1 LPYLY
6 VKLLFLKPLD
16 ISEAPMP
23 SDPLLNQPH
32 IYTPPTEEQLR
43 DKRRRTTITI
53 LGVFIALI
61 GMTFLEN
68 YFLQAQ
74 SASTFGN
81 NITVLAVFNI
91 ILILLFLLIIL
102 ITRNLVKVYNERKSK
117 IIGSKFQTKLIIA
130 FLILALVPSI
140 LLFTV
145 ASKLFTF
152 SIGNWFNLQTEQTL
166 QYSMDIARDYYSGL
180 EKRALSKAK
189 NIERFINNEELY
201 LKLKRDRLRTLV
213 QEKVVEY
220 DLTGILIYDSDLKPI
235 VSEIDSS
242 KLSPQTRL
250 NYSELI
256 QKSFDGEGV
265 TEIQMT
271 HGGSLMIVVVPLT
284 ETLEGKISIWGYILT
299 LNPVFKSSLRKIETI
314 RNTFED
320 YQQQSFLKLPVSANY
335 YTTFLLITLLIL
347 FSAIWLGFYM
357 ARGITVPI
365 QQLAEGVR
373 RITEGD
379 LDFKIGAKATD
390 EIAILV
396 DSFNTMTRE
405 LNESRLNIQYA
416 HEDLKRTNIELDRR
430 RNYIETILDNI
441 GAGVVS
447 VNKRGTITTFNKAAE
462 KILDLKSENIFGSS
476 YHDAFDFS
484 SYQAIRK
491 LSKRMNAQNK
501 ESIEEQ
507 IDLRVGENNLTL
519 LVNVQV
525 LRGTT
530 GKYRGLV
537 IVFEDL
543 THLIKTQKIA
553 AWKEVAQ
560 GIAHEIKNPLTPIQ
574 LNTQRL
580 KKKYYE
586 NREDFDRVFDES
598 IHIITQEVEGMK
610 ELLNEFLRFSR
621 MPTPNPRPTSLHK
634 IIDDILISYSEHDK
648 NLKIKKNFDP
658 NLGAVH
664 IDPEQIRRVFIN
676 LFENATDA
684 IDDGGAIQI
693 STRVLQKEKF
703 VRIEFSDD
711 GTGISP
717 ADREKLFLPHF
728 TTKKRGTGLG
738 LAIVNRIIIDH
749 NGSIQVKD
757 NYPRGTVFV
766 IDLPYSPLALE
777 AGNSSARKL
786 HQITSSQS

>member
-1 LPYLY
+1 
-6 VKLLFLKPLD
+6 
-16 ISEAPMP
+16 MP
-23 SDPLLNQPH
+23 SDPHTHKFLD
-32 IYTPPTEEQLR
+32 YFPPTENQLR
-43 DKRRRTTITI
+43 DKRKRTTFTA
-53 LGVFIALI
+53 LKVFIVLI

-68 YFLQAQ
+68 YFLQSQ
-74 SASTFGN
+74 STSAIGN
-81 NITVLAVFNI
+81 NIAVLAVFNI
-91 ILILLFLLIIL
+91 ILILIFVLIVL
-102 ITRNLVKVYNERKSK
+102 IMRNLVKVYNERKSK

-152 SIGNWFNLQTEQTL
+152 SIGNWFNLQIEQTL
-166 QYSMDIARDYYSGL
+166 EYSMDIARSYYYDL

-189 NIERFINNEELY
+189 NIERFINSEELY
-201 LKLKRDRLRTLV
+201 LKVKRKRLNILAR
-213 QEKVVEY
+213 EKVIEY
-220 DLTGILIYDSDLKPI
+220 DLAGILIYDNELKPI
-235 VSEIDSS
+235 AQELDSS
-242 KLSPQTRL
+242 KLPPQTPL
-250 NYSELI
+250 NFSELI
-256 QKSFDGEGV
+256 KKSLDGEGV

-284 ETLEGKISIWGYILT
+284 ETLDGKISIWGYILT
-299 LNPVFKSSLRKIETI
+299 LNPVLKNSLKKIETI

-320 YQQQSFLKLPVSANY
+320 YQQQSFLKVPVSANY

-365 QQLAEGVR
+365 QQLAEGTR
-373 RITEGD
+373 RIKEGD
-379 LDFKIGAKATD
+379 LDFKIGARATD

-405 LNESRLNIQYA
+405 LNESRLNIQLA
-416 HEDLKRTNIELDRR
+416 HEDLTRTNIELDRR
-430 RNYIETILDNI
+430 RNYIETILDSI
-441 GAGVVS
+441 GAGVISIDKV
-447 VNKRGTITTFNKAAE
+447 GHITTFNKAAE
-462 KILDLKSENIFGSS
+462 RILHLKSEDIFGSS
-476 YHDAFDFS
+476 YRDALDFS
-484 SYQAIRK
+484 YHQSLRELIQ
-491 LSKRMNAQNK
+491 RMFTQNR
-501 ESIEEQ
+501 ESMEEQ

-519 LVNVQV
+519 LVNIQV
-525 LRGTT
+525 LRGATR
-530 GKYRGLV
+530 KYRGLV

-586 NREDFDRVFDES
+586 NKEDFARVFDES
-598 IHIITQEVEGMK
+598 INIITQEVEGMK

-621 MPTPNPRPTSLHK
+621 MPTPNPRPTALHK

-648 NLKIKKNFDP
+648 HLKIKKSFDP

-684 IDDGGAIQI
+684 IEDGGAILI
-693 STRVLQKEKF
+693 STRVLQKEKLI
-703 VRIEFSDD
+703 RIEFSDD
-711 GTGISP
+711 GSGISP
-717 ADREKLFLPHF
+717 ADRDKLFLPHF

-749 NGSIQVKD
+749 NGTIKAKD
-757 NYPRGTVFV
+757 NHPQGTVFI
-766 IDLPYSPLALE
+766 IDLPYSRLVLKSE
-777 AGNSSARKL
+777 NHSSRSSR
-786 HQITSSQS
+786 QITSS

>member
-1 LPYLY
+1 
-6 VKLLFLKPLD
+6 
-16 ISEAPMP
+16 MP
-23 SDPLLNQPH
+23 SDPRTHKPLDH
-32 IYTPPTEEQLR
+32 IPFTEQQLR
-43 DKRRRTTITI
+43 DKRKRTTLTA

-68 YFLQAQ
+68 YFLQVQ
-74 SASTFGN
+74 STSAIGN
-81 NITVLAVFNI
+81 NIAVLAVFNI
-91 ILILLFLLIIL
+91 ILILIFVLIIL
-102 ITRNLVKVYNERKSK
+102 IMRNLVKVYNERKSN

-152 SIGNWFNLQTEQTL
+152 SIGNWFNLQIEQTL
-166 QYSMDIARDYYSGL
+166 EYSMDIARSYYSDL
-180 EKRALSKAK
+180 EKRALSKTR

-201 LKLKRDRLRTLV
+201 LMVKRERLRTLA
-213 QEKVVEY
+213 QDKVFEY
-220 DLTGILIYDSDLKPI
+220 DLAGILIYDNELKPI
-235 VSEIDSS
+235 VRELDRS
-242 KLSPQTRL
+242 KLSSQTSL
-250 NYSELI
+250 NFSELI
-256 QKSFDGEGV
+256 KKSLDGEGV

-271 HGGSLMIVVVPLT
+271 DGGNLMIVVVPLT
-284 ETLEGKISIWGYILT
+284 ETIVGNISIWGYILT
-299 LNPVFKSSLRKIETI
+299 LNPVLNSSLRKIETI

-320 YQQQSFLKLPVSANY
+320 YQQQSFLKVPVSANY

-365 QQLAEGVR
+365 QQLAEGTR

-379 LDFKIGAKATD
+379 LDFKIGARATD
-390 EIAILV
+390 EIATLV
-396 DSFNTMTRE
+396 DSFNTMTQE
-405 LNESRLNIQYA
+405 LNESRLKIQHA
-416 HEDLKRTNIELDRR
+416 HEDLTSTNIELDRR
-430 RNYIETILDNI
+430 RNYIETILDSI

-447 VNKRGTITTFNKAAE
+447 IDKFGHITTFNKAAE
-462 KILDLKSENIFGSS
+462 RILHLKSQNIFGSS
-476 YHDAFDFS
+476 YRDVLSFS
-484 SYQAIRK
+484 YHQPIRK
-491 LSKRMNAQNK
+491 RIQSMFTQNS
-501 ESIEEQ
+501 ESMEEQ

-519 LVNVQV
+519 LVHIQV
-525 LRGTT
+525 LRGATR
-530 GKYRGLV
+530 KYRGLV

-580 KKKYYE
+580 KKKYHE
-586 NREDFDRVFDES
+586 NKEDFARVFDES
-598 IHIITQEVEGMK
+598 INIITQEVEGMK

-621 MPTPNPRPTSLHK
+621 MPTPKPRLTPLHK

-648 NLKIKKNFDP
+648 NLKIIKSFDL

-664 IDPEQIRRVFIN
+664 IDPEQIHRVFIN

-684 IDDGGAIQI
+684 IQDGGTISI
-693 STRVLQKEKF
+693 STRVLQKEKL

-711 GTGISP
+711 GAGINP
-717 ADREKLFLPHF
+717 VHRDKLFLPHF

-749 NGSIQVKD
+749 NGSIQAKD
-757 NYPRGTVFV
+757 NQPKGTVFV
-766 IDLPYSPLALE
+766 IDLPYSPLILE
-777 AGNSSARKL
+777 TENRLPLGSRQIISS
-786 HQITSSQS
+786 

>member
-1 LPYLY
+1 MPYLY

>member
-1 LPYLY
+1 MP
-6 VKLLFLKPLD
+6 FAH
-16 ISEAPMP
+16 IS
-23 SDPLLNQPH
+23 
-32 IYTPPTEEQLR
+32 PTEEQLR
-43 DKRRRTTITI
+43 NKRKRTTLTA

-61 GMTFLEN
+61 GLIFLEI

-74 SASTFGN
+74 STSAIGN
-81 NITVLAVFNI
+81 NIAVLAVFNI
-91 ILILLFLLIIL
+91 ILILIIVLIIL

-152 SIGNWFNLQTEQTL
+152 SIGNWFNLQIEQTL
-166 QYSMDIARDYYSGL
+166 EYSMDIARSYYSDL
-180 EKRALSKAK
+180 EKRALSKTK
-189 NIERFINNEELY
+189 NIERFINSEDLY
-201 LKLKRDRLRTLV
+201 LKMKRGRLHALAR
-213 QEKVVEY
+213 EKVVEY
-220 DLTGILIYDSDLKPI
+220 DLAGILIYDNELKPI
-235 VSEIDSS
+235 VQELDST
-242 KLSPQTRL
+242 KLPPKTPL
-250 NYSELI
+250 NFSELI
-256 QKSFDGEGV
+256 QKSLDGEGV
-265 TEIQMT
+265 IEIQMT
-271 HGGSLMIVVVPLT
+271 HGGSLMIVVAPLT
-284 ETLEGKISIWGYILT
+284 EKIEEKISIWGYILT
-299 LNPVFKSSLRKIETI
+299 LNPVLKSSLRKIETI

-320 YQQQSFLKLPVSANY
+320 YQQQSFLKIPVSANY
-335 YTTFLLITLLIL
+335 YTTFILITLLIL

-365 QQLAEGVR
+365 QQLAEGTR

-379 LDFKIGAKATD
+379 LDFKIGARATD

-405 LNESRLNIQYA
+405 LNESRLNIQHA
-416 HEDLKRTNIELDRR
+416 HEDLTRTNIELDRR
-430 RNYIETILDNI
+430 RNYIETILDSI
-441 GAGVVS
+441 GAGVIS
-447 VNKRGTITTFNKAAE
+447 IDKKGRITTFNKAAE
-462 KILDLKSENIFGSS
+462 KILDLKSENIFGYSYRDALDFS
-476 YHDAFDFS
+476 YH
-484 SYQAIRK
+484 QAIRK
-491 LSKRMNAQNK
+491 LIHRMFAQNK
-501 ESIEEQ
+501 ESMEEQ
-507 IDLRVGENNLTL
+507 IDLRVGENNRTL
-519 LVNVQV
+519 LVNIQV
-525 LRGTT
+525 LRGATK
-530 GKYRGLV
+530 KYRGLV

-586 NREDFDRVFDES
+586 NREDFGRVFDES
-598 IHIITQEVEGMK
+598 INIITQEVEGMK

-648 NLKIKKNFDP
+648 HLKIKKSFDP

-684 IDDGGAIQI
+684 IDDGGVIQI
-693 STRVLQKEKF
+693 STRILQKEKL

-711 GTGISP
+711 GSGISP
-717 ADREKLFLPHF
+717 ANREKLFLPHF

-757 NYPRGTVFV
+757 NHPKGTVFV
-766 IDLPYSPLALE
+766 IDLPYSPLGLKTE
-777 AGNSSARKL
+777 NYSRS
-786 HQITSSQS
+786 IISSQS

>member
-1 LPYLY
+1 
-6 VKLLFLKPLD
+6 
-16 ISEAPMP
+16 MP
-23 SDPLLNQPH
+23 SDPQITKPS
-32 IYTPPTEEQLR
+32 IYIPPTEEQLR
-43 DKRRRTTITI
+43 DKRRRTTFTI

-74 SASTFGN
+74 SASSFGN

-91 ILILLFLLIIL
+91 ILILLFLLIVL
-102 ITRNLVKVYNERKSK
+102 ITRNLIKVYNERKSK

-152 SIGNWFNLQTEQTL
+152 SIGNWFNLQIEQTL

-180 EKRALSKAK
+180 EKRALFKAK
-189 NIERFINNEELY
+189 NIERFINSQELY
-201 LKLKRDRLRTLV
+201 LKLKRDRLKALA

-220 DLTGILIYDSDLKPI
+220 DLTGILIYDNELKPI

-242 KLSPQTRL
+242 KLSSQTRL

-256 QKSFDGEGV
+256 QKSIDGEGV
-265 TEIQMT
+265 TEIKMT
-271 HGGSLMIVVVPLT
+271 HGESLMIVVVPLT
-284 ETLEGKISIWGYILT
+284 ETLDGKISIWGYILT

-335 YTTFLLITLLIL
+335 YTTFLLITLLVL

-379 LDFKIGAKATD
+379 LDFKIGARATD

-405 LNESRLNIQYA
+405 LNEGRLNIQHA
-416 HEDLKRTNIELDRR
+416 HEDLKRTNVELDRR

-447 VNKRGTITTFNKAAE
+447 VDKKGTITTFNKAAE
-462 KILDLKSENIFGSS
+462 KILNLKNENVFGSS

-484 SYQAIRK
+484 YYQAIRK
-491 LSKRMNAQNK
+491 LSKSMNAQNK

-507 IDLRVGENNLTL
+507 IELRVGENNLTL
-519 LVNVQV
+519 LVNVQI
-525 LRGTT
+525 LRGAAR
-530 GKYRGLV
+530 KYRGLV

-543 THLIKTQKIA
+543 THLMKTQKIA

-598 IHIITQEVEGMK
+598 INIITQEVEGMK

-658 NLGAVH
+658 NLGVAH

-684 IDDGGAIQI
+684 IEMGGSIHI
-693 STRVLQKEKF
+693 STRVLQKEKI

-711 GTGISP
+711 GAGISP
-717 ADREKLFLPHF
+717 ADRDKLFLPHF

-738 LAIVNRIIIDH
+738 LAIVNRIIVDH
-749 NGSIQVKD
+749 NGSIQVRD
-757 NYPRGTVFV
+757 NHPKGTVFV
-766 IDLPYSPLALE
+766 IDLPYFPIVLE
-777 AGNSSARKL
+777 GGNSSGRKL
-786 HQITSSQS
+786 HPITSS

>member
-1 LPYLY
+1 MPCLY
-6 VKLLFLKPLD
+6 VKLLFLKPMD
-16 ISEAPMP
+16 ISEATMP
-23 SDPLLNQPH
+23 SDPLINQPS
-32 IYTPPTEEQLR
+32 IYIPPTEEQLR
-43 DKRRRTTITI
+43 DKRKRTTITI

-61 GMTFLEN
+61 GMTLLEN

-145 ASKLFTF
+145 ASKLFTV
-152 SIGNWFNLQTEQTL
+152 SIGNWFNLQIEQTL

-180 EKRALSKAK
+180 EKRALSKTK
-189 NIERFINNEELY
+189 NIERFINDQELY
-201 LKLKRDRLRTLV
+201 IKLNRGRLRALA
-213 QEKVVEY
+213 QKKVVEY
-220 DLTGILIYDSDLKPI
+220 DLTGILIYDNNLKPI

-242 KLSPQTRL
+242 KLSSQTRL

-256 QKSFDGEGV
+256 QKSLDGEGV

-284 ETLEGKISIWGYILT
+284 ETHEGKISIWGYILT
-299 LNPVFKSSLRKIETI
+299 LNPVLKSSLRKIETI

-320 YQQQSFLKLPVSANY
+320 YQQQSFLKLAVSANY

-405 LNESRLNIQYA
+405 LNESRLNIQHA

-447 VNKRGTITTFNKAAE
+447 VDKRGTITTFNKAAE
-462 KILDLKSENIFGSS
+462 KILNLKSENIFGSS

-484 SYQAIRK
+484 SYQIIRK
-491 LSKRMNAQNK
+491 LSKRMNAQDR

-525 LRGTT
+525 LRGAT

-621 MPTPNPRPTSLHK
+621 MPAPNPRPTSLHK

-648 NLKIKKNFDP
+648 KLKIKKSFDP
-658 NLGAVH
+658 NLGAVP

-684 IDDGGAIQI
+684 IDEGGAIQI
-693 STRVLQKEKF
+693 STRILQKEKL
-703 VRIEFSDD
+703 VRIEFADD
-711 GTGISP
+711 GAGICP
-717 ADREKLFLPHF
+717 ADRDKLFLPHF

-757 NYPRGTVFV
+757 NYPKGTVFV
-766 IDLPYSPLALE
+766 IDLPYAPLVLQT
-777 AGNSSARKL
+777 GNSSARKL

>member
-1 LPYLY
+1 MIRLY
-6 VKLLFLKPLD
+6 DKLLFSKPLH
-16 ISEAPMP
+16 ISEATMS
-23 SDPLLNQPH
+23 SDSLIDKPAN
-32 IYTPPTEEQLR
+32 YVPPTEEQLR
-43 DKRRRTTITI
+43 DKRKRTTITI
-53 LGVFIALI
+53 LGVLIALI

-74 SASTFGN
+74 STSAIGN

-102 ITRNLVKVYNERKSK
+102 ITRNLVKVYNERRSK

-152 SIGNWFNLQTEQTL
+152 SIGNWFNLQIEQTL
-166 QYSMDIARDYYSGL
+166 EYSMDIARDYYSGY
-180 EKRALSKAK
+180 EKRALAK
-189 NIERFINNEELY
+189 TKKIEYFINSQELY
-201 LKLKRDRLRTLV
+201 LKIKRNKLHSLAR
-213 QEKVVEY
+213 EKVSEY
-220 DLTGILIYDSDLKPI
+220 DLAGILIYDSDLKPI

-242 KLSPQTRL
+242 KLSEKVQL
-250 NYSELI
+250 NYSDLI
-256 QKSFDGEGV
+256 NKSIDGEGV

-271 HGGSLMIVVVPLT
+271 HRGSVMIVVVPLT
-284 ETLEGKISIWGYILT
+284 ESIEDKISIWGYILT
-299 LNPVFKSSLRKIETI
+299 LNPVPRSSLLKVETI

-320 YQQQSFLKLPVSANY
+320 YQQQSFLKIPVSANY

-365 QQLAEGVR
+365 QQLAEGTR

-379 LDFKIGAKATD
+379 LDFKIGARATD

-405 LNESRLNIQYA
+405 LNESRLNIQHA
-416 HEDLKRTNIELDRR
+416 HEDLKTTNIELDRR
-430 RNYIETILDNI
+430 RNYIETILDSI
-441 GAGVVS
+441 GAGVIS
-447 VNKRGTITTFNKAAE
+447 VDKGGAITTFNKAAE
-462 KILDLKSENIFGSS
+462 KILNLDNENVFGSS
-476 YHDAFDFS
+476 YHDAFDS
-484 SYQAIRK
+484 SYYQPIRK
-491 LSKRMNAQNK
+491 LIKRMTNNDND
-501 ESIEEQ
+501 SIEQQ

-519 LVNVQV
+519 LVNIQV
-525 LRGTT
+525 LSGKTR
-530 GKYRGLV
+530 KYRGIV

-586 NREDFDRVFDES
+586 NKDDFDRVFDES

-621 MPTPNPRPTSLHK
+621 MPTPNPRPTFLHK
-634 IIDDILISYSEHDK
+634 LIDDILISYSEHDK
-648 NLKIKKNFDP
+648 KIKIKKSFDP
-658 NLGAVH
+658 NLGALN
-664 IDPEQIRRVFIN
+664 IDPEQIHRVFIN
-676 LFENATDA
+676 LFQNATDA
-684 IDDGGAIQI
+684 IEEGGSIHI
-693 STRVLQKEKF
+693 STRIMQKEKH

-711 GTGISP
+711 GTGIS
-717 ADREKLFLPHF
+717 ATDREKLFLPHF

-749 NGSIQVKD
+749 NGSIRVKD
-757 NYPRGTVFV
+757 NSPKGTVFV
-766 IDLPYSPLALE
+766 IDLPYTPLALE
-777 AGNSSARKL
+777 TERA
-786 HQITSSQS
+786 

>member
-1 LPYLY
+1 M
-6 VKLLFLKPLD
+6 
-16 ISEAPMP
+16 S
-23 SDPLLNQPH
+23 SDSLSKNSSAY
-32 IYTPPTEEQLR
+32 IPPTEENLR
-43 DKRRRTTITI
+43 HKRKRTTLTA
-53 LGVFIALI
+53 LKVFLSLI

-68 YFLQAQ
+68 YFLQEQ
-74 SASTFGN
+74 SNSTIGN

-91 ILILLFLLIIL
+91 ILILLILLIVL

-130 FLILALVPSI
+130 FLILTLVPSI

-152 SIGNWFNLQTEQTL
+152 SIGNWFNLQIEQTL
-166 QYSMDIARDYYSGL
+166 EYSMDIARSYYSDL

-189 NIERFINNEELY
+189 NIERFINKEELY
-201 LKLKRDRLRTLV
+201 LKSKREKLQALIR
-213 QEKVVEY
+213 EKVIEY
-220 DLTGILIYDSDLKPI
+220 DLSGIILYDNDLKLI
-235 VSEIDSS
+235 VQELDSS
-242 KLSPQTRL
+242 KLTRQAPL
-250 NYSELI
+250 DFSNLI
-256 QKSFDGEGV
+256 KKSLDGEGV
-265 TEIQMT
+265 TEIQMI
-271 HGGSLMIVVVPLT
+271 HGASVMIVVAPLT
-284 ETLEGKISIWGYILT
+284 ENRKENLSIWGYIIT
-299 LNPVFKSSLRKIETI
+299 LNPVLKSSLQKIENI

-320 YQQQSFLKLPVSANY
+320 YQQQSFLKIPVSANY
-335 YTTFLLITLLIL
+335 YTTLVLITALIL

-365 QQLAEGVR
+365 QQLAEGTR

-379 LDFKIGAKATD
+379 LDFKIGARATD

-396 DSFNTMTRE
+396 DSFNTMTRQ
-405 LNESRLNIQYA
+405 LNDSQLNIQLA
-416 HEDLKRTNIELDRR
+416 NEDLKRTNIELDRR
-430 RNYIETILDNI
+430 RNYIETVLDSI

-447 VNKRGTITTFNKAAE
+447 IDKMGHITTFNKAAE
-462 KILDLKSENIFGSS
+462 RILNLKIENIFGSS
-476 YHDAFDFS
+476 YRNALDY
-484 SYQAIRK
+484 SYHQSIRK
-491 LSKRMNAQNK
+491 LIQRMYTQNRD
-501 ESIEEQ
+501 SMEEQ

-519 LVNVQV
+519 LVNIQV
-525 LRGTT
+525 LLGTT
-530 GKYRGLV
+530 RKYRGLV

-543 THLIKTQKIA
+543 THLMKTQKIA

-580 KKKYYE
+580 KKKYHE
-586 NREDFDRVFDES
+586 NKEDFARVFDES
-598 IHIITQEVEGMK
+598 INIITQEVEGMK

-648 NLKIKKNFDP
+648 NLKIKKKFDP
-658 NLGAVH
+658 NLGVVH

-684 IDDGGAIQI
+684 LDDRGLIQI
-693 STRVLQKEKF
+693 STQVVQKEKI
-703 VRIEFSDD
+703 VRIEFLDD
-711 GTGISP
+711 GAGIIP
-717 ADREKLFLPHF
+717 ADRDKLFLPHF

-749 NGSIQVKD
+749 NGSIRVKD
-757 NYPRGTVFV
+757 NHPRGTVFV
-766 IDLPYSPLALE
+766 IDLPYSPFALKTK
-777 AGNSSARKL
+777 SM
-786 HQITSSQS
+786 SSQVSNQIIPP

>member
-1 LPYLY
+1 
-6 VKLLFLKPLD
+6 
-16 ISEAPMP
+16 MP
-23 SDPLLNQPH
+23 SEPTIDQPSTY
-32 IYTPPTEEQLR
+32 IPPTEEQLR
-43 DKRRRTTITI
+43 DKRKRTTITI
-53 LGVFIALI
+53 LGIFIALI

-68 YFLQAQ
+68 YFLEAQ
-74 SASTFGN
+74 SASNFGN
-81 NITVLAVFNI
+81 NVTVLAIFNI

-152 SIGNWFNLQTEQTL
+152 SIGNWFNLQIEQTL
-166 QYSMDIARDYYSGL
+166 QYSMDIARDNYSGI
-180 EKRALSKAK
+180 EKRALFKAK
-189 NIERFINNEELY
+189 NIERFINTQELY
-201 LKLKRDRLRTLV
+201 LKMKRGRLKSLA
-213 QEKVVEY
+213 QEKVFEY

-242 KLSPQTRL
+242 KLSAPVSL

-256 QKSFDGEGV
+256 KKSIGGEGV
-265 TEIQMT
+265 TEIKMT
-271 HGGSLMIVVVPLT
+271 HGENLMIVVVPLT
-284 ETLEGKISIWGYILT
+284 ETIDGKISIWGYILT
-299 LNPVFKSSLRKIETI
+299 LNPVLKSSLRKIETI

-335 YTTFLLITLLIL
+335 YTTFLLITLLVL

-379 LDFKIGAKATD
+379 LDFKIGARATD

-405 LNESRLNIQYA
+405 LNEGRINIQHA
-416 HEDLKRTNIELDRR
+416 HENLKTTNIELDRR

-441 GAGVVS
+441 GAGVIS
-447 VNKRGTITTFNKAAE
+447 VDKSGTITTFNKAAE
-462 KILDLKSENIFGSS
+462 TILNLKSESIFGSS
-476 YHDAFDFS
+476 YHDAFHS
-484 SYQAIRK
+484 SYYQTIRK
-491 LSKRMNAQNK
+491 LTKNMNAQNK
-501 ESIEEQ
+501 DSIEEQ
-507 IDLRVGENNLTL
+507 IELRVGENNLTL
-519 LVNVQV
+519 LINIQV
-525 LRGTT
+525 LRGANH
-530 GKYRGLV
+530 KYGGLV

-543 THLIKTQKIA
+543 THLMKTQKIA

-580 KKKYYE
+580 KKKYHE

-621 MPTPNPRPTSLHK
+621 MPTPNPRPTSIHT
-634 IIDDILISYSEHDK
+634 IIDEILISYSEHDK
-648 NLKIKKNFDP
+648 NLKIKKSFDP
-658 NLGAVH
+658 NLGVMQ

-676 LFENATDA
+676 LFENTTDA
-684 IDDGGAIQI
+684 IEDGGNIQI
-693 STRVLQKEKF
+693 STRIIQKDKL

-711 GTGISP
+711 GIGISP
-717 ADREKLFLPHF
+717 ADRDKLFLPHF

-738 LAIVNRIIIDH
+738 LAIVNRIIVDH

-757 NYPRGTVFV
+757 NNPKGTIFI
-766 IDLPYSPLALE
+766 IDLPYYPIVFE
-777 AGNSSARKL
+777 VAG
-786 HQITSSQS
+786 TSSRKQIISSQP

>member
-1 LPYLY
+1 M
-6 VKLLFLKPLD
+6 
-16 ISEAPMP
+16 S
-23 SDPLLNQPH
+23 SDPFINRPPVY
-32 IYTPPTEEQLR
+32 IPPTEGQLR
-43 DKRRRTTITI
+43 DKRKRTTLTA

-74 SASTFGN
+74 STSTIGN
-81 NITVLAVFNI
+81 NIAVLAVFNV

-152 SIGNWFNLQTEQTL
+152 SIGNWFNLQIEQTL
-166 QYSMDIARDYYSGL
+166 QYSMDIARSYYSDL
-180 EKRALSKAK
+180 EKRALSKTK

-201 LKLKRDRLRTLV
+201 LKLKRNRLHALAR
-213 QEKVVEY
+213 EKVVEY
-220 DLTGILIYDSDLKPI
+220 DLAGILIYDNNLKPI
-235 VSEIDSS
+235 VQELDSS
-242 KLSPQTRL
+242 KLSSQASL
-250 NYSELI
+250 NFSELI
-256 QKSFDGEGV
+256 KKSLDGEGV

-299 LNPVFKSSLRKIETI
+299 LNPVLKSSLIKIETI

-320 YQQQSFLKLPVSANY
+320 YQQQSFLKIPVSANY
-335 YTTFLLITLLIL
+335 YTTFLLITMLIL

-357 ARGITVPI
+357 ARGITLPI
-365 QQLAEGVR
+365 QQLAEGTR

-379 LDFKIGAKATD
+379 LDFKIGARATD

-396 DSFNTMTRE
+396 DSFNTMTRQ
-405 LNESRLNIQYA
+405 LNESRLNTQHA
-416 HEDLKRTNIELDRR
+416 HEDLTRTNIELDRR

-447 VNKRGTITTFNKAAE
+447 IDKMGTITTFNKAAE
-462 KILDLKSENIFGSS
+462 KILALESENVFGSS
-476 YHDAFDFS
+476 YRDALDFS
-484 SYQAIRK
+484 CHQVIRK
-491 LSKRMNAQNK
+491 LILRMFQQNR
-501 ESIEEQ
+501 ESVEEQ
-507 IDLRVGENNLTL
+507 IDLRIGENNLTL
-519 LVNVQV
+519 LVNIQV
-525 LRGTT
+525 LRGATQ
-530 GKYRGLV
+530 KYRGMV

-580 KKKYYE
+580 KKKYHE
-586 NREDFDRVFDES
+586 NREDFARVFDES
-598 IHIITQEVEGMK
+598 INIITQEVEGMK

-648 NLKIKKNFDP
+648 HLKIKKSFVP
-658 NLGAVH
+658 NLGAVN

-693 STRVLQKEKF
+693 STRILQKEKL

-711 GTGISP
+711 GSGITP

-749 NGSIQVKD
+749 NGSIQARD
-757 NYPRGTVFV
+757 NHPKGTVFV
-766 IDLPYSPLALE
+766 IDLPYSPLVLE
-777 AGNSSARKL
+777 TENSSARNLRK
-786 HQITSSQS
+786 ITSSKS

>member
-1 LPYLY
+1 M
-6 VKLLFLKPLD
+6 
-16 ISEAPMP
+16 S
-23 SDPLLNQPH
+23 SDPLANMPFAH
-32 IYTPPTEEQLR
+32 ISPTEEQLR
-43 DKRRRTTITI
+43 NKRKRTTLTA
-53 LGVFIALI
+53 LGVFVALI
-61 GMTFLEN
+61 GLTFLEN

-74 SASTFGN
+74 STSAIGN
-81 NITVLAVFNI
+81 NIAVLAVFNI
-91 ILILLFLLIIL
+91 ILILIIVLIIL

-152 SIGNWFNLQTEQTL
+152 SIGNWFNLQIEQTL
-166 QYSMDIARDYYSGL
+166 EYSMDIARSYYSDL
-180 EKRALSKAK
+180 EKRALSKTK
-189 NIERFINNEELY
+189 NIERFINSEDLY
-201 LKLKRDRLRTLV
+201 LKMKRGRLHALAR
-213 QEKVVEY
+213 EKVVEY
-220 DLTGILIYDSDLKPI
+220 DLAGILIYDSELKPI
-235 VSEIDSS
+235 VQELDST
-242 KLSPQTRL
+242 KLPPKTPL
-250 NYSELI
+250 NFSELI
-256 QKSFDGEGV
+256 KKSLDGEGV

-271 HGGSLMIVVVPLT
+271 HGGSLMIVVTPLT
-284 ETLEGKISIWGYILT
+284 EKLEEKISIWGYILT
-299 LNPVFKSSLRKIETI
+299 LNPVLKSSLRKIETI

-320 YQQQSFLKLPVSANY
+320 YQQQSFLKIPVSANY
-335 YTTFLLITLLIL
+335 YTTFILITLLIL

-365 QQLAEGVR
+365 QQLAEGTR

-379 LDFKIGAKATD
+379 LDFKIGARATD

-405 LNESRLNIQYA
+405 LNESRLNIQHA
-416 HEDLKRTNIELDRR
+416 HEDLTRTNIELDRR
-430 RNYIETILDNI
+430 RNYIETILDSI
-441 GAGVVS
+441 GAGVIS
-447 VNKRGTITTFNKAAE
+447 IDKKGRITTFNKAAE
-462 KILDLKSENIFGSS
+462 KILDLKSENIFGYSYRDSLDFS
-476 YHDAFDFS
+476 YH
-484 SYQAIRK
+484 QAIRK
-491 LSKRMNAQNK
+491 LIHRMFAQNK
-501 ESIEEQ
+501 ESMEEQ
-507 IDLRVGENNLTL
+507 IDLRVGENNRTL
-519 LVNVQV
+519 LVNIQV
-525 LRGTT
+525 LRGATR
-530 GKYRGLV
+530 KYRGLV

-586 NREDFDRVFDES
+586 NREDFGRVFDES
-598 IHIITQEVEGMK
+598 INIITQEVEGMK

-648 NLKIKKNFDP
+648 HLKIKKSFDP

-684 IDDGGAIQI
+684 IDDGGVIQI
-693 STRVLQKEKF
+693 STRILPKEKL

-711 GTGISP
+711 GSGISP
-717 ADREKLFLPHF
+717 ANREKLFLPHF

-757 NYPRGTVFV
+757 NHPKGTVFV
-766 IDLPYSPLALE
+766 IDLPYSPLGLKTE
-777 AGNSSARKL
+777 NYSPRSS
-786 HQITSSQS
+786 ITSSQS

>member
-1 LPYLY
+1 
-6 VKLLFLKPLD
+6 
-16 ISEAPMP
+16 MP
-23 SDPLLNQPH
+23 SDPLTHKLLDH
-32 IYTPPTEEQLR
+32 IPSTEKQLR
-43 DKRRRTTITI
+43 DKRKRTTFTA
-53 LGVFIALI
+53 LGVFIILI

-74 SASTFGN
+74 STSAIGN
-81 NITVLAVFNI
+81 NIAVLAVFNI
-91 ILILLFLLIIL
+91 ILILIFVLIIL
-102 ITRNLVKVYNERKSK
+102 IMRNLVKVYNERKSK

-130 FLILALVPSI
+130 FLILALVPSM

-152 SIGNWFNLQTEQTL
+152 SIGKWFNLQIEQTL
-166 QYSMDIARDYYSGL
+166 EFSMDIARSYYSDL
-180 EKRALSKAK
+180 EKRALSKTK
-189 NIERFINNEELY
+189 NIEHFINSEELY
-201 LKLKRDRLRTLV
+201 LKVKRERLRSLA
-213 QEKVVEY
+213 QDKVFEY
-220 DLTGILIYDSDLKPI
+220 DLAGILIYDNELKPI
-235 VSEIDSS
+235 VRELDSS
-242 KLSPQTRL
+242 KIPSQTHSDFL
-250 NYSELI
+250 ELI
-256 QKSFDGEGV
+256 KKSLDGEGV
-265 TEIQMT
+265 TDIQMI

-284 ETLEGKISIWGYILT
+284 ETIAGKISIWGYILT
-299 LNPVFKSSLRKIETI
+299 LNPVLNSSLRKIETI

-320 YQQQSFLKLPVSANY
+320 YQQQSFLKVPVSANY

-365 QQLAEGVR
+365 QQLAEGTR

-379 LDFKIGAKATD
+379 LDFKIGARATD
-390 EIAILV
+390 EIATLV
-396 DSFNTMTRE
+396 DSFNTMTKE

-416 HEDLKRTNIELDRR
+416 HEDLTKTNIELDRR
-430 RNYIETILDNI
+430 RNYIETILDSI

-447 VNKRGTITTFNKAAE
+447 IDKVGLITTFNKAAE
-462 KILDLKSENIFGSS
+462 RILHLKSQNIFGSS
-476 YHDAFDFS
+476 YRDALDFS
-484 SYQAIRK
+484 CHQSIRK
-491 LSKRMNAQNK
+491 IIQRMFTQNR
-501 ESIEEQ
+501 ESMEEQ

-519 LVNVQV
+519 LVHIQV
-525 LRGTT
+525 LRGATR
-530 GKYRGLV
+530 KYLGLV

-580 KKKYYE
+580 KKKYHE
-586 NREDFDRVFDES
+586 NKEDFARVFDES
-598 IHIITQEVEGMK
+598 INIITQEVEGMK

-621 MPTPNPRPTSLHK
+621 MPTPNPRPTALHK

-648 NLKIKKNFDP
+648 HLKIKKSFDP

-684 IDDGGAIQI
+684 IEDGGVISI
-693 STRVLQKEKF
+693 STRVLQKEKL

-711 GTGISP
+711 GSGISP
-717 ADREKLFLPHF
+717 AHKDKLFLPHF

-749 NGSIQVKD
+749 NGSIKAK
-757 NYPRGTVFV
+757 NNHPKGTVFV
-766 IDLPYSPLALE
+766 IDFPYSPLVLNT
-777 AGNSSARKL
+777 GNNLSRSLR
-786 HQITSSQS
+786 QIPLS

>member
-1 LPYLY
+1 LY
-6 VKLLFLKPLD
+6 VKLLFLQPLY
-16 ISEAPMP
+16 ISEATMQ
-23 SDPLLNQPH
+23 SDSLINSPPNH
-32 IYTPPTEEQLR
+32 IPPTEEQMR
-43 DKRRRTTITI
+43 DKRKRTTITI

-74 SASTFGN
+74 STSNIGN

-91 ILILLFLLIIL
+91 ILILLILLIIL

-166 QYSMDIARDYYSGL
+166 QYSMDIARDYYSGF
-180 EKRALSKAK
+180 EKRALSKTK
-189 NIERFINNEELY
+189 NIERFINSQELY
-201 LKLKRDRLRTLV
+201 LKLKRDKLRALAK
-213 QEKVVEY
+213 EKVVEY
-220 DLTGILIYDSDLKPI
+220 DLTGILIYDNNLKPI
-235 VSEIDSS
+235 VSEIDSA
-242 KLSPQTRL
+242 KLSSQTKL
-250 NYSELI
+250 NFSDLI
-256 QKSFDGEGV
+256 KKSIDGEGV
-265 TEIQMT
+265 TEIQMK
-271 HGGSLMIVVVPLT
+271 HGASLMIVVVPLT
-284 ETLEGKISIWGYILT
+284 ETVGEKISIWGYILT
-299 LNPVFKSSLRKIETI
+299 LNPVPTSSLRKVETI
-314 RNTFED
+314 RNTYED

-365 QQLAEGVR
+365 QQLAEGTR

-379 LDFKIGAKATD
+379 LDFKIGARATD

-405 LNESRLNIQYA
+405 LNESRLNIQHA
-416 HEDLKRTNIELDRR
+416 HEDLKKTNIELDRR
-430 RNYIETILDNI
+430 RNYIETILDSI
-441 GAGVVS
+441 GAGVIS
-447 VNKRGTITTFNKAAE
+447 VDKGGAITTFNKAAE
-462 KILDLKSENIFGSS
+462 KILDLKHENIFGSS

-484 SYQAIRK
+484 YYQPIRK
-491 LSKRMNAQNK
+491 LIKRMNVQSK
-501 ESIEEQ
+501 DSIEQQ
-507 IDLRVGENNLTL
+507 IDLRVGEINLTL
-519 LVNVQV
+519 LVNIQV
-525 LRGTT
+525 IRGNTR
-530 GKYRGLV
+530 KYRGLV

-586 NREDFDRVFDES
+586 NKEDFARVFDES
-598 IHIITQEVEGMK
+598 INIIDQEVEGMK

-634 IIDDILISYSEHDK
+634 IIDEILISYSEHEK
-648 NLKIKKNFDP
+648 KIKIKKSFDP
-658 NLGAVH
+658 NLGAIH
-664 IDPEQIRRVFIN
+664 IDPEQIHRVFIN
-676 LFENATDA
+676 LFQNATDA
-684 IDDGGAIQI
+684 VDEGGVIQI
-693 STRVLQKEKF
+693 STRILQKEKL

-711 GTGISP
+711 GIGIS
-717 ADREKLFLPHF
+717 ATDRDKLFLPHF

-757 NYPRGTVFV
+757 NSPKGTVFI
-766 IDLPYSPLALE
+766 IDLPYSPLVLE
-777 AGNSSARKL
+777 SGNSLAQSSR
-786 HQITSSQS
+786 QISSSKA

>member
-1 LPYLY
+1 
-6 VKLLFLKPLD
+6 
-16 ISEAPMP
+16 MP
-23 SDPLLNQPH
+23 SDHLVNKPSVY
-32 IYTPPTEEQLR
+32 IPPTEEQLR
-43 DKRRRTTITI
+43 DKRKRTTLTA

-74 SASTFGN
+74 PTSAISN
-81 NITVLAVFNI
+81 NIIVLAVFNI
-91 ILILLFLLIIL
+91 ILILIFLLIIL

-166 QYSMDIARDYYSGL
+166 EYSMDIARNYYLDL
-180 EKRALSKAK
+180 EKRALSKTK
-189 NIERFINNEELY
+189 NIERFINDEKLY
-201 LKLKRDRLRTLV
+201 LKLKRDKLHTLARK
-213 QEKVVEY
+213 KVVEY
-220 DLTGILIYDSDLKPI
+220 NLAGILIYDNDLKPI
-235 VSEIDSS
+235 VHELDAS
-242 KLSPQTRL
+242 KLSLQTPL
-250 NYSELI
+250 NFSELI
-256 QKSFDGEGV
+256 KKSLDGEGL

-271 HGGSLMIVVVPLT
+271 HGRSLMIVMLPLT
-284 ETLEGKISIWGYILT
+284 ETLEGKVSIWGYILT
-299 LNPVFKSSLRKIETI
+299 LNPVSKSSLRKIETI
-314 RNTFED
+314 RKTFED
-320 YQQQSFLKLPVSANY
+320 YQQQSFLKFPVSANY
-335 YTTFLLITLLIL
+335 YTTFILITLLIL

-365 QQLAEGVR
+365 QQLSEGTR
-373 RITEGD
+373 RIIEGD
-379 LDFKIGAKATD
+379 LDFKVGARATD

-405 LNESRLNIQYA
+405 LNESRLNIQRA
-416 HEDLKRTNIELDRR
+416 HENLTRTNIELDRR

-447 VNKRGTITTFNKAAE
+447 IDKMGHITTFNKAGE
-462 KILDLKSENIFGSS
+462 KILGLKSKNVFGSS
-476 YHDAFDFS
+476 YRDALDFS
-484 SYQAIRK
+484 CYQAVKK
-491 LSKRMNAQNK
+491 LTLHMFSQNR
-501 ESIEEQ
+501 ESMEEQ
-507 IDLRVGENNLTL
+507 IDLRIGEKNLTL
-519 LVNVQV
+519 LINIQV

-530 GKYRGLV
+530 REYRGMV

-586 NREDFDRVFDES
+586 NQEDFALIFDES
-598 IHIITQEVEGMK
+598 INIIAQEVEGMK

-621 MPTPNPRPTSLHK
+621 MPTPNPRPMSLHK
-634 IIDDILISYSEHDK
+634 IIDDILISYSEHEK
-648 NLKIKKNFDP
+648 HLKIKKHFDP
-658 NLGAVH
+658 NLGAIH

-676 LFENATDA
+676 LFENAIDA
-684 IDDGGAIQI
+684 IDNGGTIQI
-693 STRVLQKEKF
+693 STRVLQKEKL

-711 GTGISP
+711 GTGIIP
-717 ADREKLFLPHF
+717 ADKEKLFLPHF

-749 NGSIQVKD
+749 NGSIQAKD
-757 NYPRGTVFV
+757 NHPKGTVFV
-766 IDLPYSPLALE
+766 MDLPYSPLVLTTE
-777 AGNSSARKL
+777 NSSPRRL
-786 HQITSSQS
+786 HKITSS